1 MIKPPMT
8 GPLATAKALNAPIT
22 AVTLLVF
29 AFPKSAIL
37 IGKTIGVK
45 IAFRFLGKIGK
56 QLKNLANLPSCKQM
70 KRLQI

>member
-8 GPLATAKALNAPIT
+8 GPLAAAKALNAPIT

-29 AFPKSAIL
+29 AFPKSAIP
-37 IGKTIGVK
+37 ISKTIGVK

-56 QLKNLANLPSCKQM
+56 QLKT
-70 KRLQI
+70 